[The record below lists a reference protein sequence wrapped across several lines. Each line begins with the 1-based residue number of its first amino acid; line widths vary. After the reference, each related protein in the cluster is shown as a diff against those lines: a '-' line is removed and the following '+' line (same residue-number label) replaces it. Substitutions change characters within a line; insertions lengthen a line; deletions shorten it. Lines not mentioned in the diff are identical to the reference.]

1 MMDMGR
7 PKTTYADLPPHM
19 TARRSGER
27 TLYYYQAGATKV
39 PLGSDKAQ
47 ALRRW
52 AELEGQGSTGTT
64 FSVVAH
70 HYGRV
75 VLPRKAIKTQK
86 DQTAQLRTLIGAFG
100 HLPLQAI
107 RPVHIRQYLDR
118 RSARTSGNREIALLS
133 HLWNWARS
141 QDYTSAPNPC
151 TGIDRHAETKRVR
164 YVTDDEV
171 RALREVAPAY
181 VVAAI
186 DLMLLTAQ
194 RPSDILRAR
203 LSDVRDGALW
213 FRQAKTGTAVRIAV
227 EGQLATFLAA
237 CAARDPASLYLVAD
251 DRGQRVTIWRLE
263 HAFAAARAK
272 VPGADWQ
279 LRDLRKKATTDEPD
293 LTVASQR
300 AGHAAESTTAE
311 IYRLVKG
318 RKVSPG
324 RGV

>member
-1 MMDMGR
+1 MTRMGR
-7 PKTTYADLPPHM
+7 PKTTYADLPAHM

-27 TLYYYQAGATKV
+27 TLYYYQAGASKIA
-39 PLGSDKAQ
+39 LGSDKAF

-52 AELEGQGSTGTT
+52 AEIEGQAGSGTT
-64 FSVVAH
+64 FSLIAR
-70 HYGRV
+70 HYARV
-75 VLPRKAIKTQK
+75 VMPRKSPKTQK
-86 DQTAQLRTLIGAFG
+86 DQTAQLKTLIGAFG

-118 RSARTSGNREIALLS
+118 RSARIAGNREIALLS

-151 TGIDRHAETKRVR
+151 AGIERNFEGKRAR
-164 YVTDDEV
+164 YVTDEEV
-171 RALREVAPAY
+171 RALRDVAPAY
-181 VVAAI
+181 VAAAM
-186 DLMLLTAQ
+186 DLMLMTAQ
-194 RPSDILRAR
+194 RPSDVLKAR

-213 FRQAKTGTAVRIAV
+213 FRQGKTGTAVRISV
-227 EGQLATFLAA
+227 EGQLASFVSS
-237 CAARDPASLYLVAD
+237 CAARTPASLFLVAD

-263 HAFAAARAK
+263 HAFAAARAQI
-272 VPGADWQ
+272 GADWQ